1 MNKHSFLTERNIT
14 FTYCSILVSELVGWI
29 ISEHCPSHSSR
40 TMITERSQVHA
51 LQSKHNPTVGGN
63 SRFLS
68 VWACQTQKPRLVEPS
83 SVPLRST
90 STRVWVGLKWLN
102 LQGVCGGGCFGSRW
116 RSSEE
121 LQGKFRLINTY
132 ERETGYIKNLKKDW
146 ETRKKRSG
154 FTEWLLAESEL

>member
-1 MNKHSFLTERNIT
+1 MNH
-14 FTYCSILVSELVGWI
+14 
-29 ISEHCPSHSSR
+29 SEHCPSHSSR

-83 SVPLRST
+83 SVPPRST

-132 ERETGYIKNLKKDW
+132 EGETSYIKNKKNIEKLGRKDLGLQNDCW
-146 ETRKKRSG
+146 LSQNCSAELNFKRQDETGKYNENNYSR
-154 FTEWLLAESEL
+154 